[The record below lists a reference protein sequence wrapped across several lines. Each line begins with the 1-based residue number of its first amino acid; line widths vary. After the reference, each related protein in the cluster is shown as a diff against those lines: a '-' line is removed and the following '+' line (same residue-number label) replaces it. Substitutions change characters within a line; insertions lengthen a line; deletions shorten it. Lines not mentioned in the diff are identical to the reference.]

1 MLLSLMETTEEI
13 ILRISIPSGDFD
25 VVEEG
30 DRFGVIKDDHFVAL
44 TNFAFKF
51 LCKVVPPPELKQFNG
66 FLVEVATRAGRNRNT
81 G

>member
-1 MLLSLMETTEEI
+1 M
-13 ILRISIPSGDFD
+13 
-25 VVEEG
+25 
-30 DRFGVIKDDHFVAL
+30 IKDEHFVAL

-66 FLVEVATRAGRNRNT
+66 FLVEVATRAGSNRNT